1 MTRLTLLFILFGWLA
16 PPSRAPAASLE
27 QVLAAMDKSSASFRD
42 MSAKLTKADH
52 TAVINDT
59 SQETGSVRMKRSGAR
74 DVRLRIEYTEPDP
87 RTVVFE
93 KTTARMY
100 YPKMQTVQVYDLGRH
115 RSLVDQ
121 FLLLGFGTSGAELSK
136 SYSLKATG
144 EEPIAGEPATRLELV
159 PKTSAVQEY
168 LKRAELWITAAGY
181 PVQQKFYR
189 PSGDYT
195 LITYRDV
202 QLNTNPPEQA
212 FRLSLPRG
220 VKTEYPQK

>member
-1 MTRLTLLFILFGWLA
+1 MTRLTLMFVLFGLLA
-16 PPSRAPAASLE
+16 PPSRATAASLD

-59 SQETGSVRMKRSGAR
+59 SQQTGTVRMKRPSAR
-74 DVRLRIEYTEPDP
+74 DVRVRIEFSEPDP
-87 RTVVFE
+87 RSVVFE
-93 KTTARMY
+93 KSTARIY
-100 YPKMQTVQVYDLGRH
+100 YPKIQTVQVYDLGKS

-121 FLLLGFGTSGAELSK
+121 FLLLGFGTSGVELAK
-136 SYSLKATG
+136 NYSLKALG
-144 EEPIAGEPATRLELV
+144 EEPVGGEPATRLELV
-159 PKTSAVQEY
+159 PKAAAVQEH

-181 PVQQKFYR
+181 PLQQKFYR

-195 LITYRDV
+195 LITYKDV
-202 QLNTNPPEQA
+202 QLNTNPPDEA
-212 FRLSLPRG
+212 FRLSLPKG